1 MPAAAPA
8 FTAQTL
14 PCLRALT
21 RHNTRAWFHE
31 HRVRYDAH
39 VHAPML
45 HGVRAHLAERH
56 RVLAR
61 IVAAPASTKRL
72 GAMQG
77 HVPGMAPPARGRR
90 P

>member
-14 PCLRALT
+14 TCLRALT

-45 HGVRAHLAERH
+45 HGVRAHIVERLAKD
-56 RVLAR
+56 L
-61 IVAAPASTKRL
+61 P
-72 GAMQG
+72 
-77 HVPGMAPPARGRR
+77 RR
-90 P
+90 PGLSREPDNLAVPAVA